1 MEQHVIRAIT
11 KGSEIAVSNGSF
23 REEWSTAA
31 MIIEVNKNSR
41 HRITA
46 TSTATGTAKYQ
57 DAYRSELTGLYHV
70 IYIIDTICEKHNIRS
85 GGITAVCDGFNGIKK
100 SMDANTPY
108 LCQSNHFDLISIIE
122 KKLMKS
128 PLTWSWRNVKVHQ

>member
-1 MEQHVIRAIT
+1 MEQHIIRAIT

-41 HRITA
+41 HRIIA

-85 GGITAVCDGFNGIKK
+85 GGIMAACDGL
-100 SMDANTPY
+100 NT
-108 LCQSNHFDLISIIE
+108 I
-122 KKLMKS
+122 
-128 PLTWSWRNVKVHQ
+128 